1 MKNKTI
7 FVACDTSNLNQINKI
22 LKNIKTKRLKIIP
35 KFGLQFFYSKN
46 GRKFLEKY
54 KSDFWLDL
62 KINDI
67 PQTALSAVDSLK
79 DLKKC
84 KFMTVHAN
92 GGINM
97 LKAIKEKAKQINKNL
112 KVLGVTVLTSLNNK
126 SLKEIGHTK
135 TVEQIVLKQAGI
147 IKKSGCDGIV
157 CSAKEA
163 KMIKKKYKNL
173 LIITPGIRLPGDN
186 LNDQAR
192 VMTPKDAFKNKVSGV
207 VIGRSLTQGNIKNN
221 IKKLIDHLNRWSKV
235 ARFVG
240 FQI

>member
-1 MKNKTI
+1 MKNKII
-7 FVACDTSNLNQINKI
+7 FVACDTSNLNQIKKI
-22 LKNIKTKRLKIIP
+22 LKNINTKKLKIIP

-79 DLKKC
+79 DLKNC
-84 KFMTVHAN
+84 KYITVHAN
-92 GGINM
+92 GGLEM
-97 LKAIKEKAKQINKNL
+97 LKAIKNKTKQINKNL
-112 KVLGVTVLTSLNNK
+112 KVLGVTILTSLNNK

-135 TVEQIVLKQAGI
+135 TVDQLVLKQASI

-157 CSAKEA
+157 CSAQEA
-163 KMIKKKYKNL
+163 KMIRKKYKNF
-173 LIITPGIRLPGDN
+173 LIITPGIRMPGDN

-207 VIGRSLTQGNIKNN
+207 VIGRSLTKGNIKNN
-221 IKKLIDHLNRWSKV
+221 VKRLIDHLN
-235 ARFVG
+235 
-240 FQI
+240 

>member
-7 FVACDTSNLNQINKI
+7 FVACDTSNLNKINKI
-22 LKNIKTKRLKIIP
+22 LKHIKTKKLKIIP

-67 PQTALSAVDSLK
+67 PQTALSAVDSIK

-84 KFMTVHAN
+84 KYITVHAN
-92 GGINM
+92 GGLNM
-97 LKAIKEKAKQINKNL
+97 LKAIKKKSKKINKNL
-112 KVLGVTVLTSLNNK
+112 KVLGVTILTSLNNK

-135 TVEQIVLKQAGI
+135 TVKQLVLKQAGVV
-147 IKKSGCDGIV
+147 KKSGCDGVV

-163 KMIKKKYKNL
+163 KMIRKKYKNF
-173 LIITPGIRLPGDN
+173 LIITPGIRIPGDN
-186 LNDQAR
+186 LNDQVR

-207 VIGRSLTQGNIKNN
+207 VIGRSLTKGNIKNN
-221 IKKLIDHLNRWSKV
+221 IKKLIDHLN
-235 ARFVG
+235 G
-240 FQI
+240 